1 MNNPSNH
8 ANNEMFYQ
16 LVTLLL
22 SVVIVHTLYVSLIRP
37 NAESI
42 IRQQA
47 EVVAA
52 GGPQE
57 TSRSFLIIIKDL
69 VYNPLGK
76 IFLSVLKIGRLI
88 FIINLA

>member
-57 TSRSFLIIIKDL
+57 TSRSDNKAT
-69 VYNPLGK
+69 VCTASLG
-76 IFLSVLKIGRLI
+76 L
-88 FIINLA
+88 